1 MAANHTKLIGLGVGA
16 ILAISAAPMYA
27 EARQPTADTLK
38 AEARSFVKAISG
50 DQRKSRTY
58 CKIVELNDQIDEK
71 EDPIDARKLKKK
83 RDKLEEKLGRKYI
96 ALVARRMNI
105 NKDSRDYR
113 AIASI
118 LEPLDKLCTAIKD
131 QHRRRT
137 RQEHRRRVLGDLR
150 KRGQP
155 RLRLGHAAGG
165 RLPHASLSLLPGLP
179 GQSRG
184 VKPDVLYFEIAVL
197 RHSSPGAARGRRWP
211 DVRQRRPQ
219 LKNCTHG
226 RFCRLKS

>member
-27 EARQPTADTLK
+27 VARHPSADTLK
-38 AEARSFVKAISG
+38 AEARNFVKIISG
-50 DQRKSRTY
+50 DKRKSQTY

-96 ALVARRMNI
+96 ALVAGVMNI
-105 NKDSRDYR
+105 GRDSRDYR

-118 LEPLDKLCTAIKD
+118 LEPLDKLCTAIKN

-137 RQEHRRRVLGDLR
+137 REEHRRR
-150 KRGQP
+150 
-155 RLRLGHAAGG
+155 
-165 RLPHASLSLLPGLP
+165 LL
-179 GQSRG
+179 
-184 VKPDVLYFEIAVL
+184 DE
-197 RHSSPGAARGRRWP
+197 
-211 DVRQRRPQ
+211 
-219 LKNCTHG
+219 
-226 RFCRLKS
+226 